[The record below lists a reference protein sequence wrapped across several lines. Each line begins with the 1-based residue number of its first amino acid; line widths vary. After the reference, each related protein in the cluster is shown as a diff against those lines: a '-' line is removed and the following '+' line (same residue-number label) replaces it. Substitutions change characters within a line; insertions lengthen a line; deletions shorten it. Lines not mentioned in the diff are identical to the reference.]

1 MADQERSVA
10 SPPYGVFATFKNS
23 LQQLSDGMP
32 NQIDRTVFPGT
43 SWTAQSQLLA
53 GLRALGLIDDEGRPT
68 QRLRE
73 LAVPDE
79 ATRKRELERLVRKH
93 YARIFELDLLK
104 TTPAELDQRMTD
116 VYEISGDTRRK
127 AVRFLLNALDY
138 LGIEVSPLFG
148 KPRTRKRTN
157 GNGAPRRRRARPRQ
171 PGGDPQGT
179 EPPGSAG
186 TSRSIPLSS
195 GGKLTLSV
203 ELDLLRLSPSDR
215 KFVFELIDKLDDY
228 ERSVDAKGPPTEK

>member
-1 MADQERSVA
+1 MADQEPATA
-10 SPPYGVFATFKNS
+10 SPPYGVFATFRNS
-23 LQQLSDGMP
+23 IKQLSGGMP

-43 SWTAQSQLLA
+43 AWTAQSQLLT

-79 ATRKRELERLVRKH
+79 ATQKQALERLIREH

-104 TTPAELDQRMTD
+104 TTPAELDKRMTD

-127 AVRFLLNALDY
+127 AVRFFLNALDY
-138 LGIEVSPLFG
+138 LGIEVSPLFA
-148 KPRTRKRTN
+148 KPRTRKRSN

-171 PGGDPQGT
+171 PGGDPHGS
-179 EPPGSAG
+179 EPPRSAG

-195 GGKLTLSV
+195 GGTLTLSV

-215 KFVFELIDKLDDY
+215 QFVFELIDKLDDY
-228 ERSVDAKGPPTEK
+228 ERSGDAQTPPTEE

>member
-1 MADQERSVA
+1 MADQAQTTA
-10 SPPYGVFATFKNS
+10 SPPYGVFATFMNS
-23 LQQLSDGMP
+23 ISQLSNGMP

-43 SWTAQSQLLA
+43 AWTAQSQLLT

-79 ATRKRELERLVRKH
+79 ATRKQALERLVREH

-104 TTPAELDQRMTD
+104 TTPAELEKRMTD
-116 VYEISGDTRRK
+116 IYEISGDTRRK
-127 AVRFLLNALDY
+127 AVRFFLNALDY
-138 LGIEVSPLFG
+138 LGIEVSPLFA
-148 KPRTRKRTN
+148 KPRTRKRSN

-171 PGGDPQGT
+171 PGGDPHGS
-179 EPPGSAG
+179 EPPRSAG

-195 GGKLTLSV
+195 GGTLTLSV

-215 KFVFELIDKLDDY
+215 QFVFELIDKLDDY
-228 ERSVDAKGPPTEK
+228 ERSVDAQAPPTEE